1 MDGTNEG
8 IFSWFT
14 VNFLLGQL
22 SKTNQAAALDLDD
35 DVFGIDELTIFKGEW
50 KENIYTVSGDVLDD
64 YLYDLLMNLLE
75 EKGISSEFVEKMA
88 DLATAYEHSSYIALL
103 ENLSK
108 FTTGNV
114 EEKGSKPK
122 RDVKYLTA

>member
-1 MDGTNEG
+1 MVIYSVT
-8 IFSWFT
+8 
-14 VNFLLGQL
+14 LLKATAGL
-22 SKTNQAAALDLDD
+22 RLLPHS

-75 EKGISSEFVEKMA
+75 EKGISSELVEKMA

-108 FTTGNV
+108 FTTG
-114 EEKGSKPK
+114 K
-122 RDVKYLTA
+122 